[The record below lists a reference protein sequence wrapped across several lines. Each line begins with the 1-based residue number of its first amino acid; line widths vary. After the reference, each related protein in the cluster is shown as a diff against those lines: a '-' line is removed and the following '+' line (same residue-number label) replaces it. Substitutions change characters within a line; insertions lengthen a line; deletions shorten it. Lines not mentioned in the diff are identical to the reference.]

1 MRLTYAQR
9 KSEAQALVRKAMFE
23 SGKNIKV
30 LIFKDSGG
38 DYDVREL
45 RNGETICYTS
55 LKAIVYIN
63 HKGDIVTE
71 VSRETLSSIL
81 EEYNINFIYFK
92 FD

>member
-9 KSEAQALVRKAMFE
+9 KSEAQVLVRKAMFE
-23 SGKNIKV
+23 NGKNIKV

-55 LKAIVYIN
+55 LKAIVWIDRQGN
-63 HKGDIVTE
+63 IIID
-71 VSRETLSSIL
+71 VSRKTISKFL
-81 EEYNINFIYFK
+81 EDYNINFIYFK
-92 FD
+92 LD

>member
-9 KSEAQALVRKAMFE
+9 KSEAQVLVRKAMFE
-23 SGKNIKV
+23 NGKNIKA

-71 VSRETLSSIL
+71 VSRETISKFL

-92 FD
+92 LD

>member
-9 KSEAQALVRKAMFE
+9 KSEAQVLVRKAMFE
-23 SGKNIKV
+23 NGKNIKV

-38 DYDVREL
+38 DYNVREL

-55 LKAIVYIN
+55 LKAIVFIDY
-63 HKGDIVTE
+63 KGNIVTE
-71 VSRETLSSIL
+71 VSRETLSAIL

-92 FD
+92 LD

>member
-9 KSEAQALVRKAMFE
+9 KSEAQVLVRKAMFE
-23 SGKNIKV
+23 NGKNIKV

-45 RNGETICYTS
+45 RNGETICYTG

-71 VSRETLSSIL
+71 VSRETISKFL

-92 FD
+92 LD

>member
-9 KSEAQALVRKAMFE
+9 KSEAQVLVRKAMFE
-23 SGKNIKV
+23 NGKNIKV

-38 DYDVREL
+38 DYSVREL

-92 FD
+92 LD

>member
-23 SGKNIKV
+23 NGKNIKV

-71 VSRETLSSIL
+71 VSRETISKLL

-92 FD
+92 LD